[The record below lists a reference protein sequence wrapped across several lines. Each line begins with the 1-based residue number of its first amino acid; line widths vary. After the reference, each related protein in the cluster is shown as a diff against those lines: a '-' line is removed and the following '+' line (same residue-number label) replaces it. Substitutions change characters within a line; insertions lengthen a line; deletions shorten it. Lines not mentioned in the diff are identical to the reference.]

1 MSHIR
6 LCLSFFVAVSI
17 VACTTAPQPKGDI
30 IISVIGTNDVHG
42 ALAEDSD
49 AGGIIAISAFVDA
62 LRRARDEDG
71 GAVLVI
77 DAGDM
82 WQGSLESNLAEGA
95 AVVAAYNA
103 MGVTAAAIGNHEFD
117 FGPVGS
123 NAVPTEDGEDPRG
136 ALKQRAREARF
147 PLLAANL
154 IDNTTGQSVA
164 WDNVQPSII
173 IEEAGVKIG
182 IIGVV
187 TSDTLVTTIAANT
200 VGLRV
205 ASLSET
211 ITTHARYLR
220 DNGAVIVIVAAHAG
234 GHCTDFTNSHD
245 VSSCDMSAEIMQV
258 ANRLEPGLVDHIV
271 AGHKHN
277 PIAHVVN
284 DIAITS
290 NHAKTHSFGRVDFRV
305 STDQQ
310 KILTRQ
316 VFAPQPTA
324 PDTLDSY
331 AGFTLQANADVER
344 IAAQAVEAAELARQ
358 EEIGVTI
365 TAPFELLPD
374 IESAIGNLM
383 TRAMLESFDAD
394 IAVHNV
400 FGGIRNGLPA
410 GELTYGDIF
419 EMFPFDNVVV
429 ILELTGADLR
439 TIVARSALLRRKVGF
454 SGMRVYVSCAADQM
468 SVVMRRDDGREIRD
482 NERVR
487 VIANDFLALGGD
499 GILSPVIPESGF
511 EFRNDMPLTR
521 DVLIAWLR
529 ARPGTLD
536 PADFRSHDAPKWN
549 LPERIPTTCQL

>member
-1 MSHIR
+1 MLHMR
-6 LCLSFFVAVSI
+6 LYFSVLLAVSI
-17 VACTTAPQPKGDI
+17 AACMTAPEPQDDI

-42 ALAEDSD
+42 ALAEDTD

-62 LRRARDEDG
+62 LRRARNKDG

-123 NAVPTEDGEDPRG
+123 NAIPTEDGEDPRG

-154 IDNTTGQSVA
+154 IDNATGRSVA
-164 WDNVQPSII
+164 WDNVQSSVIV
-173 IEEAGVKIG
+173 EEAGVKIG

-187 TSDTLVTTIAANT
+187 TSDALITTIAANT

-205 ASLSET
+205 ASLAET
-211 ITTHARYLR
+211 ITTEATHLR
-220 DNGAVIVIVAAHAG
+220 EKGVVIVIVAAHAG
-234 GHCTDFTNSHD
+234 GRCADFSNSHD

-258 ANRLEPGLVDHIV
+258 ASRLEPGLVDHIV

-284 DIAITS
+284 GIAITS

-305 STDQQ
+305 SADQQ
-310 KILTRQ
+310 KILARQ

-324 PDTLDSY
+324 PGALDSY
-331 AGFTLQANADVER
+331 AGFTLKANADVER
-344 IAAQAVEAAELARQ
+344 ITAQAVAAAELAKQ
-358 EEIGVTI
+358 EELGVTI

-383 TRAMLESFDAD
+383 TRAMLDSFDAD
-394 IAVHNV
+394 IAIHNV
-400 FGGIRNGLPA
+400 FGGIRSGLSA
-410 GELTYGDIF
+410 GELTFGDVF
-419 EMFPFDNVVV
+419 KMFPFDNVVV

-439 TIVARSALLRRKVGF
+439 TVVARSAPVRRKVGF

-468 SVVMRRDDGREIRD
+468 RVVMRRDDGREIHD
-482 NERVR
+482 KDRVR
-487 VIANDFLALGGD
+487 L
-499 GILSPVIPESGF
+499 
-511 EFRNDMPLTR
+511 
-521 DVLIAWLR
+521 
-529 ARPGTLD
+529 
-536 PADFRSHDAPKWN
+536 
-549 LPERIPTTCQL
+549 